1 MQQEESSQEERS
13 ISDRKLALIEAILPL
28 EPEED
33 LEALESSVQDLQEHI
48 RARQLVI
55 GYLPNGSVVLK
66 QRFLDRLRHTLQ
78 DIKHDEFVTLP
89 ELEQRA
95 ADW

>member
-1 MQQEESSQEERS
+1 MQEEQPQANPGTLTA
-13 ISDRKLALIEAILPL
+13 RKIALIEAILPL
-28 EPEED
+28 EGEAD
-33 LEALESSVQDLQEHI
+33 LAALETAVESIKEDI

-55 GYLPNGSVVLK
+55 GYRPSGTAVLK

-78 DIKHDEFVTLP
+78 DLNHDEFVTLHD
-89 ELEQRA
+89 LEQRA

>member
-1 MQQEESSQEERS
+1 MQEAAEGRDERS
-13 ISDRKLALIEAILPL
+13 FEERKLALIGSILTF
-28 EPEED
+28 EQEED
-33 LEALESSVQDLQEHI
+33 LADLESSVQALKEDI

-55 GYLPNGSVVLK
+55 GYLPNGNVVLK

>member
-1 MQQEESSQEERS
+1 MGADNSPDKEGAFAA
-13 ISDRKLALIEAILPL
+13 RKLALIDAVLSL
-28 EPEED
+28 EQEED
-33 LEALESSVQDLQEHI
+33 LGTLESSVQALQESI

-55 GYLPNGSVVLK
+55 GYLPNGNVVLK

-78 DIKHDEFVTLP
+78 DLNHDEYVTLP

>member
-1 MQQEESSQEERS
+1 MQAEESPREERS
-13 ISDRKLALIEAILPL
+13 FAQRKLALIEAILPL
-28 EPEED
+28 EQEED
-33 LEALESSVQDLQEHI
+33 LGALESSVQALQENI

-55 GYLPNGSVVLK
+55 GYRPNGNVVLK

-78 DIKHDEFVTLP
+78 DLNHDEYVTLP